1 MTQEPAPGAHEALE
15 ADAAHDEVDVDGAQS
30 VPDEERVRTGE
41 ERVDSVLAA
50 IEQLRD
56 RPVEEHV
63 AAFEQAHD
71 ELRRALDDVP
81 PQDPA

>member
-1 MTQEPAPGAHEALE
+1 MTQEPAPAAHEA
-15 ADAAHDEVDVDGAQS
+15 HDDVAES
-30 VPDEERVRTGE
+30 LPDEERVRTGE
-41 ERVDSVLAA
+41 ERVDSVVAA

-56 RPVEEHV
+56 RPVDEHV

>member
-1 MTQEPAPGAHEALE
+1 MTLEPDPGALEDHDDLGEPASDP
-15 ADAAHDEVDVDGAQS
+15 

-41 ERVDSVLAA
+41 ERVDSVVAA

-56 RPVEEHV
+56 RPVDEHV

>member
-1 MTQEPAPGAHEALE
+1 MTQEPVRDHGEDLPSGLAR
-15 ADAAHDEVDVDGAQS
+15 ADEQ
-30 VPDEERVRTGE
+30 PDEERVRTGH
-41 ERVDSVLAA
+41 ERVDSVVAA

-56 RPVEEHV
+56 LPVDEHV

-81 PQDPA
+81 PDDPA

>member
-15 ADAAHDEVDVDGAQS
+15 ADAAHDDVDVAES

-41 ERVDSVLAA
+41 ERVDSVVAA
-50 IEQLRD
+50 IEQLRG

>member
-1 MTQEPAPGAHEALE
+1 MTQQPVHDDEAPG
-15 ADAAHDEVDVDGAQS
+15 DPGDPGAG
-30 VPDEERVRTGE
+30 VRTGE
-41 ERVDSVLAA
+41 ERVDSVVVA
-50 IEQLRD
+50 IEQLRE

-81 PQDPA
+81 PDDPA

>member
-1 MTQEPAPGAHEALE
+1 MTLEPDPGALEDHDDLGEPASDPAS
-15 ADAAHDEVDVDGAQS
+15 DP

-41 ERVDSVLAA
+41 ERVDSVVAA

-56 RPVEEHV
+56 RPVDEHV